1 MNKFLISLI
10 GLIAFYSISWAENDT
25 TKTEILN
32 QPMVRTIIIKEVVI
46 PKDPLLAGLLSAQM
60 PGIGQMYCG
69 KWLKGGLFLI
79 STAVLYGIANECAQ
93 EADNESLT
101 EEERDQKAATAI
113 GAFLVGLGIHC
124 WNIFDAH
131 KTAQVHN
138 IKMMELGTGMNQ
150 WNIGIANQ
158 HKKVSL
164 YISKNL

>member
-10 GLIAFYSISWAENDT
+10 GLIAFYSISWAQNDT

-32 QPMVRTIIIKEVVI
+32 QPMVRTIIKKEI
-46 PKDPLLAGLLSAQM
+46 IILKDPLLSGLLSAQM
-60 PGIGQMYCG
+60 PGMGQMYCG

-79 STAVLYGIANECAQ
+79 STAVLYGIANEYKQ

-101 EEERDQKAATAI
+101 EEERDQKNATAA
-113 GAFLVGLGIHC
+113 GLFLVGLGVHC
-124 WNIFDAH
+124 WNIFDAY

-138 IKMMELGTGMNQ
+138 IKMFEPKTSMHQ

-158 HKKVSL
+158 NKKVSI
-164 YISKNL
+164 YITKNL